1 MVDSMRKQELKSRK
15 KMHRHK
21 KRRRWRE
28 PMQKEST
35 IEKYE
40 PEVITI
46 EKLGKHVKERKKE
59 LEQCN

>member
-1 MVDSMRKQELKSRK
+1 
-15 KMHRHK
+15 
-21 KRRRWRE
+21 
-28 PMQKEST
+28 MQKEST

-46 EKLGKHVKERKKE
+46 EKLGKHVERKKE